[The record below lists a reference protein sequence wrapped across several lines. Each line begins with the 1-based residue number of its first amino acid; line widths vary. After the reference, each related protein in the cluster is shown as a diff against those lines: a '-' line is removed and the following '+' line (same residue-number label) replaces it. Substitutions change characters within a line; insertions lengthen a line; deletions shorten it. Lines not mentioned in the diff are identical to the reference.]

1 MRKSILV
8 LLLLVSTT
16 LAAQESPKQPAVG
29 CNPKIL
35 PVLWQQNAAE
45 YRALCYQTFNLAA
58 LRLEA
63 IPEKDLKKGNLAL
76 ITDLDETILD
86 NSRSEA
92 QLILEGQSYTPKNWK
107 EWTSRHE
114 AGIVPGAGDFLRA
127 AHARGVSVIYLSNR
141 DTTEIVSTLQNLRQ
155 LNLPDADSA
164 HLLFMRTA
172 SSKEARRQDVM
183 KKYKVVMLIGDNLND
198 FSPLFEKRTT
208 AERMAETDRLKEEWG
223 RRFIVLPNSTYGEWE
238 NALYNY
244 AKGLSPQQKDSIRV
258 SLLKGYRGR

>member
-1 MRKSILV
+1 MRKSLLILFVSATTV
-8 LLLLVSTT
+8 LS
-16 LAAQESPKQPAVG
+16 AQESANQPAVG

-45 YRALCYQTFNLAA
+45 YRALCYQAFNLAT

-63 IPEKDLKKGNLAL
+63 IPEKELKKGNLAL

-86 NSRSEA
+86 NSMSEA
-92 QLILEGQSYTPKNWK
+92 QLILEGKYYTTKNWR

-164 HLLFMRTA
+164 HLLFMRNV
-172 SSKEARRQDVM
+172 SSKESRRQEVM
-183 KKYKVVMLIGDNLND
+183 KKYKLVMLVGDNLND
-198 FSPLFEKRTT
+198 FSALFEKRTNT
-208 AERMAETDRLKEEWG
+208 ERMAEADRLKEDWG

-244 AKGLSPQQKDSIRV
+244 AKGLSPQQKDSVWV